1 MKDLR
6 VKKLV
11 SWAEWVSKPNNHC
24 LKGRFQLSRNSKVL
38 FVLVFTLIHMLVTV
52 GLFLA
57 SFYVVMANADDGKPL
72 PAEAEILVRV
82 SDVFQW
88 PVLAPLGQ
96 IEFLREVLPVYS
108 VYIILPINS
117 LDWAL
122 TALGIVLGLR
132 RMRGRRRSHIT

>member
-1 MKDLR
+1 
-6 VKKLV
+6 
-11 SWAEWVSKPNNHC
+11 
-24 LKGRFQLSRNSKVL
+24 LSRNSKVL
-38 FVLVFTLIHMLVTV
+38 FVLVFTLIHMLITV

-96 IEFLREVLPVYS
+96 IEFLRNVLPVYS

-117 LDWAL
+117 LVWAL

-132 RMRGRRRSHIT
+132 RMRGRRGSHIT